1 MPDSANTLRVQ
12 RDSWEQ
18 GHIALICGIANAGG
32 GVLLV
37 DSAGKNYA
45 RGLTRMRKPFEQI
58 PRITQKELGIVC
70 MTEPVL
76 DGAVFCL
83 EVNVPAGNP
92 DHPVK
97 YRDVCWY
104 YDAKIEENMVIRPE
118 EVADLRRA
126 ELERESATG
135 AQDANVA
142 DEAPVESQPVVQ
154 DARDTQSD
162 SSIFDGLATG
172 DDLRGAPFSQ
182 RSIAAANNL
191 DLTSTDEFVLRA
203 LRANGRATA
212 PRIAELLG
220 VSESTVRRSFR
231 RLRELGIIDRVGSAK
246 AGYWRLLR

>member
-1 MPDSANTLRVQ
+1 MPDSADTLRVQ

-37 DSAGKNYA
+37 DSAGRDYA

-83 EVNVPAGNP
+83 EVVVPAGNP
-92 DHPVK
+92 DRPIK
-97 YRDVCWY
+97 YRGACWY
-104 YDAKIEENMVIRPE
+104 YDAAVEENMVVRPE
-118 EVADLRRA
+118 DVAGLRRA
-126 ELERESATG
+126 ASEQEQTAEVQPLGEKPADPQPPMQTG
-135 AQDANVA
+135 
-142 DEAPVESQPVVQ
+142 
-154 DARDTQSD
+154 
-162 SSIFDGLATG
+162 SSIFDGLAAG
-172 DDLRGAPFSQ
+172 DELRGAPFSQ

-231 RLRELGIIDRVGSAK
+231 KLRELGIIDRVGSAK

>member
-1 MPDSANTLRVQ
+1 MPDSADTLRVQ

-37 DSAGKNYA
+37 DSAGKDYA
-45 RGLTRMRKPFEQI
+45 KGLTRMRKPFEQI

-83 EVNVPAGNP
+83 EVVVPAGNP
-92 DHPVK
+92 DRPIK
-97 YRDVCWY
+97 YRGACWY
-104 YDAKIEENMVIRPE
+104 YDAAVEENMVVRPE
-118 EVADLRRA
+118 DVAELRRA
-126 ELERESATG
+126 ASEQEQTAEVQPFG
-135 AQDANVA
+135 EKPA
-142 DEAPVESQPVVQ
+142 DPQPPMQ
-154 DARDTQSD
+154 AA

-172 DDLRGAPFSQ
+172 DELRGAPFSQ

-231 RLRELGIIDRVGSAK
+231 KLRELGIIDRVGSAK

>member
-1 MPDSANTLRVQ
+1 MPDSADTLRVQ

-37 DSAGKNYA
+37 DSAGKDYA
-45 RGLTRMRKPFEQI
+45 KGLTRMRKPFEQI

-83 EVNVPAGNP
+83 EVVVPAGNP
-92 DHPVK
+92 DRPIK
-97 YRDVCWY
+97 YRGACWY
-104 YDAKIEENMVIRPE
+104 YDAAVEENMVVRPE
-118 EVADLRRA
+118 DVAELRRA
-126 ELERESATG
+126 ASEQEQTAEVQPLGEKPPALSHPRKTPAPYSTG
-135 AQDANVA
+135 LQRGTSCVA
-142 DEAPVESQPVVQ
+142 LPFRNAPSP
-154 DARDTQSD
+154 RR
-162 SSIFDGLATG
+162 I
-172 DDLRGAPFSQ
+172 
-182 RSIAAANNL
+182 
-191 DLTSTDEFVLRA
+191 TSTSPRQTNSCSAHCAPTDA
-203 LRANGRATA
+203 PPA

-231 RLRELGIIDRVGSAK
+231 KLRELGIIDRVGSAK

>member
-1 MPDSANTLRVQ
+1 MPDSADTLRVQ

-45 RGLTRMRKPFEQI
+45 KGLTRMRKPFEQI

-70 MTEPVL
+70 VTEPVL

-83 EVNVPAGNP
+83 EVVVPAGNP
-92 DHPVK
+92 DHPIK
-97 YRDVCWY
+97 YRGACWY
-104 YDAKIEENMVIRPE
+104 YDAAVEENMVVRPE
-118 EVADLRRA
+118 DVADLRRVVPEQEQTA
-126 ELERESATG
+126 EARTLEDTSEKPAS
-135 AQDANVA
+135 
-142 DEAPVESQPVVQ
+142 PQPP
-154 DARDTQSD
+154 TQNA

-172 DDLRGAPFSQ
+172 DELRGAPFSQ

-231 RLRELGIIDRVGSAK
+231 KLRELGIIDRVGSAK

>member
-1 MPDSANTLRVQ
+1 MPDSADTLRVQ

-45 RGLTRMRKPFEQI
+45 KGLTRMRKPFEQI

-70 MTEPVL
+70 VTEPVL

-83 EVNVPAGNP
+83 EVVIPAGDPNR
-92 DHPVK
+92 PVR
-97 YRDVCWY
+97 YQGACWY
-104 YDAKIEENMVIRPE
+104 YDAAVEENMVVRPE
-118 EVADLRRA
+118 DVADLRRVASEQEQTA
-126 ELERESATG
+126 EAQTLESANDEPASPQPL
-135 AQDANVA
+135 AQNG
-142 DEAPVESQPVVQ
+142 
-154 DARDTQSD
+154 

-172 DDLRGAPFSQ
+172 EELRSAPFSQ

-231 RLRELGIIDRVGSAK
+231 KLRELGIIDRVGSAK